1 MTLTIGKEA
10 DALTTAAAATAVS
23 APALRTQPPPR
34 PAWTSRPDRADRAD
48 RTARTARAALT
59 TRTTRTTG
67 AEHRAVDD
75 RRLTAGPLAARVEL
89 REEGAVISL
98 SGLLVAGAIAAA
110 RTAVDRAAALGPR
123 QIIVDLGG
131 VRAIDPSGAVLLGAM
146 SRHAARRGCLLHLC
160 NAGLPVRQALTD
172 RGVQIEVPSTAD

>member
-10 DALTTAAAATAVS
+10 DTITTAAAATAVS

-34 PAWTSRPDRADRAD
+34 PAWTSHPDRADRA
-48 RTARTARAALT
+48 
-59 TRTTRTTG
+59 TRTTRTAGTEHQSVD
-67 AEHRAVDD
+67 EHRAVDD

-146 SRHAARRGCLLHLC
+146 SRHAVRRGCLLHLC

-172 RGVQIEVPSTAD
+172 RGVQIEVPGTAG